1 MRKKIKRNTQFEI
14 NTSESYYLFPDG
26 CHKTIIDLIDD
37 WLREIKQAGKLNVV
51 MEKVIS
57 FPNGTYLKTPE
68 LSIKVN
74 AVHIKGSLVT
84 GSMEKVEFRWED
96 RISLIMKVYF

>member
-1 MRKKIKRNTQFEI
+1 
-14 NTSESYYLFPDG
+14 
-26 CHKTIIDLIDD
+26 
-37 WLREIKQAGKLNVV
+37 

-96 RISLIMKVYF
+96 RISLIMKDIFEEKMFTVSRSGNIQEVSFFA